1 LCGICSTK
9 NKTALKTINKIS
21 FNDIESIPQ
30 LVKDFLNQKIEGFEK
45 NTFSLDHF
53 KDQIH
58 LKQDSFTQGQRSI
71 LSDVLEKQLSEL
83 TLSSKQKENLENLR
97 SPNTFT
103 ITTGHQLNL
112 FSGPVFFVYK
122 ILQTIKTCTYL
133 KENFPDFNFV
143 PVYWMASEDHDFAEI
158 NHFKTEH
165 NYYEINEKSGGS
177 VGRITIS
184 DTFFISEFEKEF
196 KDSVFG
202 TELILMMKE
211 AYKPGN
217 TLTEAIKILV
227 NRLFSEFG
235 LLIVDGDSKELKS
248 QIKDIFKDELL
259 NFSLQKNSKEK
270 VDFLTGK
277 YGKVQVNPRD
287 INLFYL
293 SETRDRIDFDGE
305 KYIAVDTDKIFSR
318 EEILQELENHPE
330 KFSPNALMRP
340 VYQEKVLPNL
350 AYIGGNAEIMYWLE
364 LKDYFASVNIPFP
377 VLIPRNS
384 MLFIKEKT
392 VGKIEKL
399 NLNIEDFF
407 GNFTAITNQKILKDS
422 NVLSLL
428 EEKEILLEKSF
439 SELKLIAETTER
451 SFGNMVKAEE
461 VRQLK
466 SFKRMKKRLLH
477 AEKIKQGELLERLEN
492 LFLDVHPSKTW
503 QERVYNFSVFF
514 SDYGY
519 SWLENCWEEMVVQES
534 KLIIVAI

>member
-1 LCGICSTK
+1 M
-9 NKTALKTINKIS
+9 KTINKIS

-30 LVKDFLNQKIEGFEK
+30 LVKDFLNQKIEGFEN

-53 KDQIH
+53 RQQIH
-58 LKQDSFTQGQRSI
+58 LKKDSFTSEKRSI
-71 LSDVLEKQLSEL
+71 LADVFEAQLE
-83 TLSSKQKENLENLR
+83 TLSLSSEQKENLENLKQ
-97 SPNTFT
+97 PNTFT

-158 NHFKTEH
+158 NHFKTEN
-165 NYYEINEKSGGS
+165 NYYETNEKSGGP
-177 VGRITIS
+177 VGRIEIS
-184 DTFFISEFEKEF
+184 DTYFISEFEKEF
-196 KDSVFG
+196 KDSIFG

-211 AYKPGN
+211 AYKAGN

-235 LLIVDGDSKELKS
+235 LLILDGDSKELKK
-248 QIKDIFKDELL
+248 QMKEIFEDELL
-259 NFSLQKNSKEK
+259 HFSLQKTSEDK
-270 VDFLTGK
+270 VKFLTEK
-277 YGKVQVNPRD
+277 YGKVQVNPRE

-293 SETRDRIDFDGE
+293 SETRDRIEFNGH
-305 KYIAVDTDKIFSR
+305 KYNIVDKPIQFTE
-318 EEILQELENHPE
+318 EEILVELENHPE

-340 VYQEKVLPNL
+340 VYQENVLPNL
-350 AYIGGNAEIMYWLE
+350 SYIGGNAEIMYWLE
-364 LKDYFASVNIPFP
+364 LKDYFSKINIPFP
-377 VLIPRNS
+377 ILIPRNS
-384 MLFIKEKT
+384 MLFLKEKAL
-392 VGKIEKL
+392 GKIEKL
-399 NLNIEDFF
+399 DLKIEDFF
-407 GNFTAITNQKILKDS
+407 QNFSVLTNQKILKD
-422 NVLSLL
+422 NPIVELL
-428 EEKEILLEKSF
+428 EEKEELLISNF
-439 SELKLIAETTER
+439 SALRASAETTEK

-477 AEKIKQGELLERLEN
+477 AEKIKQNELLERLEN
-492 LFLDVHPSKTW
+492 LFLDVHPAKTW

-519 SWLENCWEEMVVQES
+519 SWLENCLEEMVVQDS

>member
-1 LCGICSTK
+1 M
-9 NKTALKTINKIS
+9 KTINKIS
-21 FNDIESIPQ
+21 FNDIENIPQ
-30 LVKDFLNQKIEGFEK
+30 LVKDFLNQNIEGFEDY
-45 NTFSLDHF
+45 TFSLDHF
-53 KDQIH
+53 IKQIH
-58 LKQDSFTQGQRSI
+58 LRKDSFTSNQREV
-71 LSDVLEKQLSEL
+71 LSETIEKQLSGL
-83 TLSSKQKENLENLR
+83 TLSIKQKENIDYLR
-97 SPNTFT
+97 QPNTFT

-122 ILQTIKTCTYL
+122 ILQTIKTCSYL

-158 NHFKTEH
+158 NHFKTEN
-165 NYYEINEKSGGS
+165 NYYETNEKSGGP
-177 VGRITIS
+177 VGRIQIS

-202 TELILMMKE
+202 TELILMLKE
-211 AYKPGN
+211 AYKVGN
-217 TLTEAIKILV
+217 TLTDAIKILV

-235 LLIVDGDSKELKS
+235 LLILDGDSKELKM
-248 QIKDIFKDELL
+248 QIRDIFKDELL
-259 NFSLQKNSKEK
+259 NSSLQKSSKEK
-270 VDFLTGK
+270 VDFLTEK

-293 SETRDRIDFDGE
+293 SDTRDRIEFDGNN
-305 KYIAVDTDKIFSR
+305 YHIVDKNIQFTQ
-318 EEILQELENHPE
+318 EEILDELENFPE

-340 VYQEKVLPNL
+340 VYQENILPNL

-364 LKDYFASVNIPFP
+364 LKDYFSLINIPFP
-377 VLIPRNS
+377 ILIPRNS

-392 VGKIEKL
+392 IGKIEKL
-399 NLNIEDFF
+399 DLKLEDFF
-407 GNFTAITNQKILKDS
+407 QNFTVITNRRILKD
-422 NVLSLL
+422 NTTVQLL
-428 EEKEILLEKSF
+428 DEKENLLITNF
-439 SELKLIAETTER
+439 SELKAAAETTEK

-477 AEKIKQGELLERLEN
+477 AEKIKQNELLERLEN
-492 LFLDVHPSKTW
+492 LFLDVHPSKIW

-514 SDYGY
+514 SDSGY
-519 SWLENCWEEMVVQES
+519 AWLENCLEEMVVQES

>member
-1 LCGICSTK
+1 M
-9 NKTALKTINKIS
+9 KTINKIS

-30 LVKDFLNQKIEGFEK
+30 LVKDFLHQKIEGFE
-45 NTFSLDHF
+45 NYTFSLEHF
-53 KDQIH
+53 RQQIH
-58 LKQDSFTQGQRSI
+58 LKKDSFASEKRNI
-71 LSDVLEKQLSEL
+71 LADVLEGQLE
-83 TLSSKQKENLENLR
+83 TLSLSSRQKENLENIKL
-97 SPNTFT
+97 PNTFT

-158 NHFKTEH
+158 NHFKTEN
-165 NYYEINEKSGGS
+165 NYYETHEKSGGP
-177 VGRITIS
+177 VGRIEIT
-184 DTFFISEFEKEF
+184 DTYFISEFEKEF
-196 KDSVFG
+196 KDSIFG

-211 AYKPGN
+211 AYKAGN

-235 LLIVDGDSKELKS
+235 LLIVDGDSKELKN
-248 QIKDIFKDELL
+248 QMKTIFKDELL
-259 NFSLQKNSKEK
+259 HFSLQKTSEDK
-270 VDFLTGK
+270 VKFLTEK
-277 YGKVQVNPRD
+277 YGKVQVNPRE

-293 SETRDRIDFDGE
+293 SETRDRIEFNGQ
-305 KYIAVDTDKIFSR
+305 KYSIVDKPIQFTE
-318 EEILQELENHPE
+318 EEILEELENHPE

-340 VYQEKVLPNL
+340 VYQENVLPNL

-364 LKDYFASVNIPFP
+364 LKDYFSKINTPFP
-377 VLIPRNS
+377 ILIPRNS
-384 MLFIKEKT
+384 MLFLKEKT
-392 VGKIEKL
+392 LGKIEKL
-399 NLNIEDFF
+399 DLKIEDFF
-407 GNFTAITNQKILKDS
+407 HNFSVLTHQKMLKD
-422 NVLSLL
+422 NPILQLL
-428 EEKEILLEKSF
+428 EEKEELLMSNF
-439 SELKLIAETTER
+439 SALKASAETTEK

-477 AEKIKQGELLERLEN
+477 AEKIKQNELLERLEN
-492 LFLDVHPSKTW
+492 LFLDVHPAKTW

-519 SWLENCWEEMVVQES
+519 SWLENCLEEMVVDDS
-534 KLIIVAI
+534 KLIIIAI

>member
-1 LCGICSTK
+1 M
-9 NKTALKTINKIS
+9 KTINKIS

-30 LVKDFLNQKIEGFEK
+30 LVKDFLNQRIEGFEN

-53 KDQIH
+53 SQQIH
-58 LKQDSFTQGQRSI
+58 LKKDSFSSEQRGV
-71 LSDVLEKQLSEL
+71 LFDVFEKQLSEL
-83 TLSSKQKENLENLR
+83 TLSSKQKENLENLKL
-97 SPNTFT
+97 PNTFT

-133 KENFPDFNFV
+133 KEHFPDFNFV

-158 NHFKTEH
+158 NHFKTEN
-165 NYYEINEKSGGS
+165 NYYETNETSGGP
-177 VGRITIS
+177 VGRIQIN
-184 DTFFISEFEKEF
+184 DTYFISEFEKEF
-196 KDSVFG
+196 KDSIFG

-211 AYKPGN
+211 AYKVGN
-217 TLTEAIKILV
+217 TLTQAIKILV

-235 LLIVDGDSKELKS
+235 LLILDGDSRTLKE
-248 QIKDIFKDELL
+248 QIKDVFKDELL
-259 NFSLQKNSKEK
+259 HFSLQKTSKNK
-270 VDFLTGK
+270 VDFLTEK

-293 SETRDRIDFDGE
+293 SETRDRIDFNGQ
-305 KYIAVDTDKIFSR
+305 KYSVVDTNIQFTE
-318 EEILQELENHPE
+318 EEIIAELENHPE
-330 KFSPNALMRP
+330 RFSPNALMRP

-364 LKDYFASVNIPFP
+364 LKDYFSKINIPFP
-377 VLIPRNS
+377 ILIPRNS
-384 MLFIKEKT
+384 MLFLKEKT
-392 VGKIEKL
+392 LGKVEKL
-399 NLNIEDFF
+399 DLKIEDFF
-407 GNFTAITNQKILKDS
+407 QNFTVITNHKILK
-422 NVLSLL
+422 NNPILKLL
-428 EEKEILLEKSF
+428 EEKEELLINNFAQLKTSAESTEK
-439 SELKLIAETTER
+439 

-477 AEKIKQGELLERLEN
+477 AEKIKQNELLERLEN

-519 SWLENCWEEMVVQES
+519 SWLENCLEEMVVQDS

>member
-1 LCGICSTK
+1 M
-9 NKTALKTINKIS
+9 KTINKIS

-30 LVKDFLNQKIEGFEK
+30 LVKDFLNQKIEGFEN
-45 NTFSLDHF
+45 NTFSLEHF
-53 KDQIH
+53 RQQIH
-58 LKQDSFTQGQRSI
+58 LKKDSFSSEKREI
-71 LSDVLEKQLSEL
+71 LSDVFEGQLSRL
-83 TLSSKQKENLENLR
+83 TLSSKQRENLEALKQ
-97 SPNTFT
+97 SNTFT

-158 NHFKTEH
+158 NHFKTEN
-165 NYYEINEKSGGS
+165 NYYETNEKSGGP
-177 VGRITIS
+177 VGRIEIS
-184 DTFFISEFEKEF
+184 DTYFISEFEKEF
-196 KDSVFG
+196 KDSIFG

-211 AYKPGN
+211 AYKVGN

-235 LLIVDGDSKELKS
+235 LLILDGDSKELKN
-248 QIKDIFKDELL
+248 QVKETFKDELL
-259 NFSLQKNSKEK
+259 HFSLQKTSKNK
-270 VDFLTGK
+270 VDLLTGK
-277 YGKVQVNPRD
+277 YGKVQVNPRE

-293 SETRDRIDFDGE
+293 SETRDRIEFNGQ
-305 KYIAVDTDKIFSR
+305 KYIIVDKTIQFTK
-318 EEILQELENHPE
+318 EEILAELENHPE
-330 KFSPNALMRP
+330 RFSPNALMRP
-340 VYQEKVLPNL
+340 VYQENVLPNL

-364 LKDYFASVNIPFP
+364 LKDYFSKIMIPFP
-377 VLIPRNS
+377 ILIPRNS
-384 MLFIKEKT
+384 MLFLKEKT

-399 NLNIEDFF
+399 DLKIEDFF
-407 GNFTAITNQKILKDS
+407 QNFTVLTNQKILKD
-422 NVLSLL
+422 NPILQLL
-428 EEKEILLEKSF
+428 EEKEESLISNF
-439 SELKLIAETTER
+439 SALRASAETTEK

-477 AEKIKQGELLERLEN
+477 AEKIKQNELLERLEN
-492 LFLDVHPSKTW
+492 LFLDVHPAKTW

-519 SWLENCWEEMVVQES
+519 SWLENCLEEMVVQDS

>member
-1 LCGICSTK
+1 
-9 NKTALKTINKIS
+9 LKTINKIS
-21 FNDIESIPQ
+21 FNDIENIPQ
-30 LVKDFLNQKIEGFEK
+30 LVKDFLNQNIEGFEDY
-45 NTFSLDHF
+45 TFSLDHF
-53 KDQIH
+53 IKQIH
-58 LKQDSFTQGQRSI
+58 LKKDSFTSNQREV
-71 LSDVLEKQLSEL
+71 LSETIEKQLSGL
-83 TLSSKQKENLENLR
+83 TLSTKQKENIDYLR
-97 SPNTFT
+97 QPNTFT

-122 ILQTIKTCTYL
+122 ILQTIKTCSYL

-158 NHFKTEH
+158 NHFKTEN
-165 NYYEINEKSGGS
+165 NYYETNEKSGGP
-177 VGRITIS
+177 VGRININ

-202 TELILMMKE
+202 TELILMLKE
-211 AYKPGN
+211 AYKVGN
-217 TLTEAIKILV
+217 TLTDAVKILV

-235 LLIVDGDSKELKS
+235 LLILDGDSKELKK
-248 QIKDIFKDELL
+248 QIRDIFKDELL
-259 NFSLQKNSKEK
+259 NSSLQKSSKEK
-270 VDFLTGK
+270 VDFLTKK

-293 SETRDRIDFDGE
+293 SDTRDRIEFDGL
-305 KYIAVDTDKIFSR
+305 KYFVVDKNIQFTK
-318 EEILQELENHPE
+318 EEILHELENFPE

-340 VYQEKVLPNL
+340 VYQEKILPNL

-364 LKDYFASVNIPFP
+364 LKDYFSLINIPFP
-377 VLIPRNS
+377 ILIPRNS
-384 MLFIKEKT
+384 ILFIKEKT
-392 VGKIEKL
+392 IGKIEKL
-399 NLNIEDFF
+399 DLKLEDFF
-407 GNFTAITNQKILKDS
+407 QNFTVITNRRILKD
-422 NVLSLL
+422 NTTLQLL
-428 EEKEILLEKSF
+428 DEKENLLITNF
-439 SELKLIAETTER
+439 SELKAAAETTEK

-477 AEKIKQGELLERLEN
+477 AEKIKQNELLERLEN
-492 LFLDVHPSKTW
+492 LFLDVHPSKIW

-519 SWLENCWEEMVVQES
+519 SWLENCLEEMAVQES

>member
-1 LCGICSTK
+1 M
-9 NKTALKTINKIS
+9 KTINKIS
-21 FNDIESIPQ
+21 FSDIQSIPQ
-30 LVKDFLNQKIEGFEK
+30 LVKDFLNQKIEGFEN

-58 LKQDSFTQGQRSI
+58 LKQNTFTLDQRQI
-71 LSDVLEKQLSEL
+71 LSDVLEKQLSGL
-83 TLSSKQKENLENLR
+83 TLSSKQKENLEKLKQ
-97 SPNTFT
+97 PNTFT

-158 NHFKTEH
+158 NHFKTEN
-165 NYYEINEKSGGS
+165 NYYEINEKSGGP
-177 VGRITIS
+177 VGRIEIS

-211 AYKPGN
+211 AYKLGN
-217 TLTEAIKILV
+217 TLTEAIKTLV

-235 LLIVDGDSKELKS
+235 LLIIDGDSRELKE
-248 QIKDIFKDELL
+248 QVREIFKDELL

-270 VDFLTGK
+270 VDFLTEK
-277 YGKVQVNPRD
+277 YGKVQVNPRE

-305 KYIAVDTDKIFSR
+305 KYNVVDTNRKFTR
-318 EEILQELENHPE
+318 EEILQELESYPE
-330 KFSPNALMRP
+330 RFSPNALMRP

-364 LKDYFASVNIPFP
+364 LKDYFTAVQIPFP

-399 NLNIEDFF
+399 DLSIEDFF
-407 GNFTAITNQKILKDS
+407 GSFTSITNQKILKDS
-422 NVLSLL
+422 SVLSLL

-439 SELKLIAETTER
+439 SELKTIAETTER

-466 SFKRMKKRLLH
+466 SFRRMKKRLLH
-477 AEKIKQGELLERLEN
+477 AEKIKQSELLERLEN